1 MLVILRDMIHHAGLA
16 AMQVA
21 AAQILG
27 ADDLSRRRLHQ
38 RRPGKEDRPLIAH
51 DHRLVRHCGHIGP
64 TRRTT
69 AHDAGDLGNASRRH
83 LRLIVEDAPKMLPV
97 GKYFGLIGEV
107 RTAAIYQINAG
118 QPVFER
124 DFLRAQ
130 MLLHRQ
136 RIVSAAL
143 HRRIVADDHHLPSLN
158 ATDTRYQA
166 SARHLA
172 MIHVI
177 GRELPDLQKRTAGVQ
192 QPLHPFAGQ
201 QLAAP
206 DMLVPRLGRS
216 TDCRSGNL
224 RPQLLHQRQI
234 MGSIGAKPIRLR

>member
-1 MLVILRDMIHHAGLA
+1 M
-16 AMQVA
+16 
-21 AAQILG
+21 
-27 ADDLSRRRLHQ
+27 HQ
-38 RRPGKEDRPLIAH
+38 WRPGKEDRPLIAH
-51 DHRLVRHCGHIGP
+51 DHRLVRHGGHIGP
-64 TRRTT
+64 TRRAA
-69 AHDAGDLGNASRRH
+69 AHDARDLRNALRRH
-83 LRLIVEDAPKMLPV
+83 LRLIVEDAPEMLAI
-97 GKYFGLIGEV
+97 GKYVGLIGQV
-107 RTAAIYQINAG
+107 RTAAIDQIDTG

-124 DFLRAQ
+124 DLLRPQ

-136 RIVSAAL
+136 RVIGATL
-143 HRRIVADDHHLPSLN
+143 HRRIIADDHHLPPLDAAYPS
-158 ATDTRYQA
+158 DQP

-177 GRELPDLQKRTAGVQ
+177 GGELPDLEKRTAGVQ

-206 DMLVPRLGRS
+206 DMLVPRLGWP